1 MSITLTPEMLAMLDS
16 KTKDTVIAISKGE
29 TNVVSKPKK
38 VLSPEHLAK
47 MKAGREKKLAEK
59 KAVNGAANGAANVEA
74 SVDGSSSDSGSAGKK
89 RGPKKLADMT
99 PEERAEHDAKV
110 AARKAAKEAMTPEQK
125 AAEEVKKAAAKAAR
139 EAKKAAS
146 APVPVVA
153 VAVPVPVAVAAPVPV
168 PVKVKKTLSPENL
181 AKMAAGR
188 EKAKAAKLAAAL
200 LAPVDMDALY
210 GPEPVERAASPPKVK
225 AD

>member
-16 KTKDTVIAISKGE
+16 KTKDVVIAISKGE

-47 MKAGREKKLAEK
+47 MKAGREAKKALKDAEK
-59 KAVNGAANGAANVEA
+59 GAATEVPA
-74 SVDGSSSDSGSAGKK
+74 DGSSSDSGSSGKK

-99 PEERAEHDAKV
+99 PEEKAAHEAKV

-125 AAEEVKKAAAKAAR
+125 EAAAAKAAAAKAAR

-146 APVPVVA
+146 VPAAADPVSMASSEPLVAMASPAPVPVA
-153 VAVPVPVAVAAPVPV
+153 
-168 PVKVKKTLSPENL
+168 TT
-181 AKMAAGR
+181 
-188 EKAKAAKLAAAL
+188 KAKKIAL
-200 LAPVDMDALY
+200 
-210 GPEPVERAASPPKVK
+210 KK

>member
-16 KTKDTVIAISKGE
+16 KTKSVVIAISKGE

-47 MKAGREKKLAEK
+47 MKAGREAKKALKDAEK
-59 KAVNGAANGAANVEA
+59 VATEA
-74 SVDGSSSDSGSAGKK
+74 PVDGSSSDSGSSGKK

-99 PEERAEHDAKV
+99 PEEKAAHEAKV
-110 AARKAAKEAMTPEQK
+110 AARKAAKEAMTPEEK
-125 AAEEVKKAAAKAAR
+125 AAAAVKAAAAKAAR

-146 APVPVVA
+146 APAAPVVA
-153 VAVPVPVAVAAPVPV
+153 MASPVPVA
-168 PVKVKKTLSPENL
+168 TT
-181 AKMAAGR
+181 
-188 EKAKAAKLAAAL
+188 KAKKIAL
-200 LAPVDMDALY
+200 
-210 GPEPVERAASPPKVK
+210 KK